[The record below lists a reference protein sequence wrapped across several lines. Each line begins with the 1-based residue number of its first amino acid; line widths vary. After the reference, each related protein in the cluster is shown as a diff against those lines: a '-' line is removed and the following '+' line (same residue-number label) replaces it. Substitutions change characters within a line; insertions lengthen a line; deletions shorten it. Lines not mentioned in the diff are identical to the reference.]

1 MSLREY
7 VLRQQ
12 AHTRSNMETLRLE
25 TLPVVNAWVED
36 DVKVEDF
43 FGNAATTEQDREE
56 LREFTDDLKD
66 SEFGKDL
73 DWSLVDEQLNE
84 PETESE

>member
-1 MSLREY
+1 
-7 VLRQQ
+7 
-12 AHTRSNMETLRLE
+12 METLRLQ
-25 TLPVVNAWVED
+25 TLPLVNAWVED
-36 DVKVEDF
+36 DVRVEDF
-43 FGNAATTEQDREE
+43 FGVSARSSQDTEE

-66 SEFGKDL
+66 SEFGQDL